1 MKKNIIPQAL
11 SVSKEERKKMN
22 KHNSFLILLTG
33 FSGSGKSTIA
43 DALDVHF
50 CEQGIRS
57 VVLDGDNLRNGLNRD
72 LNFSPASRSENLR
85 RVGEVSKLFVDTGII
100 TIASF
105 VAPYVKDRDHIKN
118 IMGSEN
124 YFEIFVSTSIEE
136 CERRDVK
143 GLYAKVRKGEI
154 KNFTGIDAPYEKPT
168 NPDMEINTENKEIS
182 RIVEAIV
189 LKLNDKIKL

>member
-11 SVSKEERKKMN
+11 SISKAERRKLN

-50 CEQGIRS
+50 YEQGIRT
-57 VVLDGDNLRNGLNRD
+57 VVLDGDNLRNGLNKD
-72 LNFSPASRSENLR
+72 LNFSPDSRSENLR
-85 RVGEVSKLFVDTGII
+85 RVGEVSKLFVDTGIL

-105 VAPYVKDRDHIKN
+105 VAPYAKDRDNIKN
-118 IMGSEN
+118 IVGREN

-143 GLYAKVRKGEI
+143 GLYKKVRNGEI
-154 KNFTGIDAPYEKPT
+154 KNFTGIDAPYENPT
-168 NPDMEINTENKEIS
+168 DPDMEIDTEDKDILG
-182 RIVEAIV
+182 IVEAIA
-189 LKLNDKIKL
+189 LKLKDKIKL